1 MSVLNQ
7 LSGVNKKRTDF
18 AIPEKRAYPISNE
31 RIARVSLERAKKF
44 GTPEEKQ
51 RVKAAIRKR
60 YPEMGVM

>member
-31 RIARVSLERAKKF
+31 RIAMISLERAKKF
-44 GTPEEKQ
+44 GTPEERE
-51 RVKAAIRKR
+51 RVRAAVRKR

>member
-18 AIPEKRAYPISNE
+18 AIPEKRAYSISNE

-51 RVKAAIRKR
+51 RVKDAVRKR